1 MSRVFPASSLPLEN
15 MASWWKQSD
24 YKSSWDPENKDK
36 NHPWSNAG
44 TSNYQSDNRKS
55 SWKDWQS
62 EDYEEELRSP
72 QGKRKQ
78 ELQLPA
84 EFRPDSQC
92 HDTRKFFK
100 QVQLTNWSQKHGLL
114 GMRLV
119 T

>member
-1 MSRVFPASSLPLEN
+1 

-24 YKSSWDPENKDK
+24 YKSSWNPENKDK
-36 NHPWSNAG
+36 NHPWNNAG

-72 QGKRKQ
+72 QGKLKQ

-92 HDTRKFFK
+92 HDTRE
-100 QVQLTNWSQKHGLL
+100 VYGRNSLSRYNSQIGPRNMVLL
-114 GMRLV
+114 GVRIV